1 LLGKPLGSIFGSFE
15 KIPQFTMKWLLD
27 LFSSTLGRKLVMA
40 LTGLFLISFL
50 LIHLIGNL
58 QLLKDDGGHAFNVY
72 AEFMSTNPLIQT
84 VSKLNFAFILIH
96 IIWSTVLTLRNRNA
110 RGPEGYSVTTSKSS
124 IWSSRNMGI
133 LGTIIL
139 VFLVVHLRHF
149 WAEMHYGGIPTLNY
163 DGKEVRDIYTI
174 VAYWFSVDWYVALY
188 TFCMVGIAFHLWHG
202 FVSAFQT
209 LGLSHMKY
217 NPVINFVGKAFAI
230 LVPALF
236 AWIPISMFFKF

>member
-1 LLGKPLGSIFGSFE
+1 
-15 KIPQFTMKWLLD
+15 MKWLLD
-27 LFSSTLGRKLVMA
+27 MFSSTLGRKFVMA

-84 VSKLNFAFILIH
+84 ISKLNFAFILIH
-96 IIWSTVLTLRNRNA
+96 IIWSLLLSIRNRQA
-110 RGPEGYSVTTSKSS
+110 RGPRGYAVTSSTSS

-133 LGTIIL
+133 LGTIVL

-163 DGKEVRDIYTI
+163 EGKEVRDIYTV

-188 TFCMVGIAFHLWHG
+188 SFCMVGVAFHLWHG

-209 LGLSHMKY
+209 LGINHMKY
-217 NPVINFVGKAFAI
+217 NPLINFVGKAFAI
-230 LVPALF
+230 VVPALF

>member
-1 LLGKPLGSIFGSFE
+1 
-15 KIPQFTMKWLLD
+15 MKWFLEM
-27 LFSSTLGRKLVMA
+27 FSSTLGRKLVMA

-58 QLLKDDGGHAFNVY
+58 QLLKHDGGHAFNVY

-84 VSKLNFAFILIH
+84 ISKLNFSFILIH
-96 IIWSTVLTLRNRNA
+96 ILWSAMLTVRNRKA
-110 RGPEGYSVTTSKSS
+110 RGSEGYAVSSSKSS

-139 VFLVVHLRHF
+139 VFLVIHLKDF
-149 WAEMHYGGIPTLNY
+149 WAQMHYGGIPTLNY

-174 VAYWFSVDWYVALY
+174 VAYWFAVDWYVGLY
-188 TFCMVGIAFHLWHG
+188 VFCMAGVAFHLWHG
-202 FVSAFQT
+202 FISAFQT
-209 LGLSHMKY
+209 LGLNHMKY

-230 LVPALF
+230 IVPALF
-236 AWIPISMFFKF
+236 AWIPIAMFFKL